1 MTPEI
6 FARLAPLP
14 AKVKAVVLTDDYMM
28 FTIFVSE
35 YLCEESRRKA
45 LMHELR
51 HIYEDHFT
59 NEVIPLAQL
68 ERLANQID
76 AGYHKRSALTRLF
89 FNHKG
94 DW

>member
-14 AKVKAVVLTDDYMM
+14 AKVKAVVVTDDYIV

-59 NEVIPLAQL
+59 NEIIPLAQL
-68 ERLANQID
+68 EKLA
-76 AGYHKRSALTRLF
+76 SAVSGDLSFMRTIG
-89 FNHKG
+89 FN
-94 DW
+94 

>member
-14 AKVKAVVLTDDYMM
+14 AKVKAVVVTDDYMV

-45 LMHELR
+45 LIHELR

-59 NEVIPLAQL
+59 NEVSPIAQADQIEKRPPRLLPLDG
-68 ERLANQID
+68 LAESTI
-76 AGYHKRSALTRLF
+76 
-89 FNHKG
+89 
-94 DW
+94 

>member
-14 AKVKAVVLTDDYMM
+14 AKVKAVVVTDDYME

-45 LMHELR
+45 LAHELR

-59 NEVIPLAQL
+59 NGVIPIAQL
-68 ERLANQID
+68 EQLADQIEKKPSKITLLNGF
-76 AGYHKRSALTRLF
+76 AESMR
-89 FNHKG
+89 
-94 DW
+94 

>member
-14 AKVKAVVLTDDYMM
+14 AKVKAVVITDDYME

-35 YLCEESRRKA
+35 NLCEKSRRKA

-59 NEVIPLAQL
+59 NEVIPIAQL
-68 ERLANQID
+68 EQLADQIEKRPSRLLPLD
-76 AGYHKRSALTRLF
+76 GLTESTI
-89 FNHKG
+89 
-94 DW
+94 

>member
-6 FARLAPLP
+6 FAQLAPLP
-14 AKVKAVVLTDDYMM
+14 AKVRAVVLTDDYMV

-51 HIYEDHFT
+51 HIYKDHFT
-59 NEVIPLAQL
+59 NEVIPIAQL
-68 ERLANQID
+68 ERLADQID
-76 AGYHKRSALTRLF
+76 VGMPEKSIRTKIS
-89 FNHKG
+89 NEG
-94 DW
+94 ECI

>member
-14 AKVKAVVLTDDYMM
+14 AKVKAVVITDDYME

-35 YLCEESRRKA
+35 ILCEEGRRKA

-59 NEVIPLAQL
+59 NEVIPIAQL
-68 ERLANQID
+68 EQLADQIEKRPSRLLPLD
-76 AGYHKRSALTRLF
+76 GLTESTI
-89 FNHKG
+89 
-94 DW
+94 

>member
-14 AKVKAVVLTDDYMM
+14 AKVKAVVVTDDYMV

-35 YLCEESRRKA
+35 YLCEESRRRA

-51 HIYEDHFT
+51 HIYENHFT
-59 NEVIPLAQL
+59 NEIIPLAQL
-68 ERLANQID
+68 EKLASTVCD
-76 AGYHKRSALTRLF
+76 DLAFTRTSGF
-89 FNHKG
+89 S
-94 DW
+94 

>member
-14 AKVKAVVLTDDYMM
+14 AKVKAVVITDDYMT

-35 YLCEESRRKA
+35 YLCESSRMRA
-45 LMHELR
+45 LRHELR

-59 NEVIPLAQL
+59 NEVIPIAQL
-68 ERLANQID
+68 ERLANQI
-76 AGYHKRSALTRLF
+76 GKRPPRLLPLDGLTDSTIL
-89 FNHKG
+89 
-94 DW
+94 

>member
-14 AKVKAVVLTDDYMM
+14 AKVKAVVITDDYME

-35 YLCEESRRKA
+35 NLCEEGRRKA

-51 HIYEDHFT
+51 HICEDHFT
-59 NEVIPLAQL
+59 NEVIPIAQL
-68 ERLANQID
+68 EQLAAQIEKRPSRLLPLD
-76 AGYHKRSALTRLF
+76 GLTESTI
-89 FNHKG
+89 
-94 DW
+94 

>member
-14 AKVKAVVLTDDYMM
+14 AKVKAVVLTDDYME

-59 NEVIPLAQL
+59 NEVISLAQL
-68 ERLANQID
+68 EQLADQIEKRPSRLLPLD
-76 AGYHKRSALTRLF
+76 GLTESTI
-89 FNHKG
+89 
-94 DW
+94 

>member
-14 AKVKAVVLTDDYMM
+14 AKVKAVVLTEDYMM

-59 NEVIPLAQL
+59 NEIIPLAQL
-68 ERLANQID
+68 EELA
-76 AGYHKRSALTRLF
+76 SAVSGNLSFMHTIG
-89 FNHKG
+89 FN
-94 DW
+94 

>member
-14 AKVKAVVLTDDYMM
+14 AKVKAVVLTDDYMV

-68 ERLANQID
+68 ERLADQIE
-76 AGYHKRSALTRLF
+76 KRPPRLLPLD
-89 FNHKG
+89 G
-94 DW
+94 LAESTI

>member
-14 AKVKAVVLTDDYMM
+14 AKVKAVVVTDDYMV

-59 NEVIPLAQL
+59 KVIPIAQL
-68 ERLANQID
+68 ERLADQIE
-76 AGYHKRSALTRLF
+76 KRPSRLLPLDGLTESTI
-89 FNHKG
+89 
-94 DW
+94 